1 MTQTPQ
7 PTQNPQDPQDSQGPQ
22 VSGEPQS
29 ADRRDPQAGQPHPH
43 GPQPQP
49 TSGTPVFTSA
59 PSMAKIAEFQ
69 DYHSAQ
75 EAVDL
80 LSDTGFEVGA
90 TRIVGHD
97 LKSVELVRG
106 RMTYPK
112 SALFGAGS
120 GAWFGLLMGLLI
132 ALFVPGG
139 VLWALLW
146 AIVIG
151 AVWGAIFGLMA
162 FAATGQDRNFHSSTA
177 TKASSYSIEV
187 PFERAQSALEILN
200 RGR

>member
-1 MTQTPQ
+1 MTQVPQSSQSPQATQSAQGPGGSHGADRRGPQVGQPGPNGPDPQ
-7 PTQNPQDPQDSQGPQ
+7 PT
-22 VSGEPQS
+22 
-29 ADRRDPQAGQPHPH
+29 A
-43 GPQPQP
+43 
-49 TSGTPVFTSA
+49 GTPVFTAA

-69 DYHSAQ
+69 DYRAAQ

-90 TRIVGHD
+90 TRIIGHD

-120 GAWFGLLMGLLI
+120 GAWFGLLIGLLM
-132 ALFVPGG
+132 ALFVPVG
-139 VLWALLW
+139 VLWTLLG

-151 AVWGAIFGLMA
+151 AVWGAIFGLIA
-162 FAATGQDRNFHSSTA
+162 FAATGKDRNFHSSTA
-177 TKASSYSIEV
+177 TKASSYTIEV
-187 PFERAQSALEILN
+187 PFDRAQSALEILN

>member
-7 PTQNPQDPQDSQGPQ
+7 SNPNAHNPQNQQNPQAPGEPQGADRRGPQ
-22 VSGEPQS
+22 VGQS
-29 ADRRDPQAGQPHPH
+29 NPH
-43 GPQPQP
+43 GPEPQP
-49 TSGTPVFTSA
+49 ASGTPVFTTA

-69 DYHSAQ
+69 DYRAAQ

-80 LSDTGFEVGA
+80 LSDTGFEVGT
-90 TRIVGHD
+90 TRIIGHD
-97 LKSVELVRG
+97 LKSVEMVRG

-120 GAWFGLLMGLLI
+120 GAWFGLLIGLLM
-132 ALFVPGG
+132 ALFVPVG
-139 VLWALLW
+139 VLWTLLG

-151 AVWGAIFGLMA
+151 AVWGAVFGLIA
-162 FAATGQDRNFHSSTA
+162 FAATGQDRNSHSSTA
-177 TKASSYSIEV
+177 TKASSYTIEV
-187 PFERAQSALEILN
+187 PFDRAQNALEILN